1 MPFDTPKVRSV
12 EMIMIMS
19 SLSSSPGRAIRM
31 ILPLGDCHPE
41 PLKEEG
47 LESLAIDSLR
57 KLDGG
62 EGVAWG
68 IWSLKLGSQGF

>member
-1 MPFDTPKVRSV
+1 
-12 EMIMIMS
+12 
-19 SLSSSPGRAIRM
+19 M

-41 PLKEEG
+41 PLKEES

-62 EGVAWG
+62 EGVALG
-68 IWSLKLGSQGF
+68 IWSLKLGSQGFQVDS